1 MSVITHLLRH
11 WDYGN
16 FSLSKLACFKI
27 TSVTLFALLVFCCFM
42 FRQRGNRRNERTPVF
57 WPTPSKWT
65 ADSTAAL
72 PACPEGAISN
82 RFMTRCENDR
92 RLSEFIIEQISGL
105 FFKTVWTLR
114 ILERLIGGIPG
125 GMANPSNAWPRA
137 PYIIFHSAASATC
150 VQNGRKMAK
159 ISTIPISTNGE
170 ERGERERERER
181 VPRASYI
188 RTEQ

>member
-1 MSVITHLLRH
+1 MSVITHLLQH
-11 WDYGN
+11 WYYGN

-65 ADSTAAL
+65 ADFTAAL

-114 ILERLIGGIPG
+114 ILERLIGGREGEPIKR
-125 GMANPSNAWPRA
+125 MAARA
-137 PYIIFHSAASATC
+137 VHHISLRRFGHMC
-150 VQNGRKMAK
+150 AK
-159 ISTIPISTNGE
+159 
-170 ERGERERERER
+170 
-181 VPRASYI
+181 
-188 RTEQ
+188 RTEDGQNLNDPY